1 MSYVISFNDET
12 EKFVMDGYEENFI
25 SSHLWAIAIKEG
37 LESAFV
43 STISESHALS
53 MLLDSG
59 VEIEL
64 VDIDW

>member
-12 EKFVMDGYEENFI
+12 EKFVMDGYEEKFI
-25 SSHLWAIAIKEG
+25 GSHLWTIAIKTG
-37 LESAFV
+37 LEDLYVDSV
-43 STISESHALS
+43 SESHALS
-53 MLLDSG
+53 ILRSNG

>member
-12 EKFVMDGYEENFI
+12 EKFVMDGYEETYIGEHFM
-25 SSHLWAIAIKEG
+25 SIARTEG
-37 LESAFV
+37 LEAEVTSA
-43 STISESHALS
+43 ICESHVLAILRGN
-53 MLLDSG
+53 G

>member
-12 EKFVMDGYEENFI
+12 EKFVMDGYEEDYIGNLL
-25 SSHLWAIAIKEG
+25 SVIAVCEG
-37 LESAFV
+37 LEEHTNKA
-43 STISESHALS
+43 ICESHALAI
-53 MLLDSG
+53 LRTNG